1 MNRRALFAIQ
11 FALGVALALV
21 ATVFMIDGDTVG
33 ENTINIAIV
42 ILVSGL
48 ALICTSPIRILR

>member
-21 ATVFMIDGDTVG
+21 AAFFMIDGDTVG
-33 ENTINIAIV
+33 ENTTGIAIV
-42 ILVSGL
+42 ILIIGL
-48 ALICTSPIRILR
+48 GLIATSPIRILS

>member
-33 ENTINIAIV
+33 ENTVYIAIV
-42 ILVSGL
+42 ILLVGL
-48 ALICTSPIRILR
+48 ALIGTSPSRILR